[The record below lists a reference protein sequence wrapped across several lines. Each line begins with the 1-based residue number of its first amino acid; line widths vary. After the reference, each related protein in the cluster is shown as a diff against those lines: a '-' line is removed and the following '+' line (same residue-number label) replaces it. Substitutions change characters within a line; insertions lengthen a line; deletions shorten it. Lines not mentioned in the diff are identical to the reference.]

1 MIQQYLKLA
10 TAGVLLQDVD
20 VLAVLFLERPNC
32 FLKLTSELVELFNI
46 GTAGTRTVLRRRVQ
60 NSSYQIFLARIT
72 AQSNQETTPDQSEIE
87 PSRIQRRPTFIQ
99 RLKRLSSLGAR
110 TNSFR
115 SAPKKVSITCHMD

>member
-1 MIQQYLKLA
+1 M
-10 TAGVLLQDVD
+10 
-20 VLAVLFLERPNC
+20 
-32 FLKLTSELVELFNI
+32 
-46 GTAGTRTVLRRRVQ
+46 TVLRRRVR

-72 AQSNQETTPDQSEIE
+72 AQSHQETTPDQSEIE